1 MFRNQ
6 TIYYPPELQMRGF
19 RSTPKRAKAAI
30 PIVNPKV
37 KNSILCNCILEAQ
50 DLHVH
55 CICDRIIC
63 YNFNQNRLYLLTN
76 PN

>member
-1 MFRNQ
+1 MCVFIQIQNNEGIKNVNFELFQELFRNQ

-37 KNSILCNCILEAQ
+37 KVVYYVIE
-50 DLHVH
+50 
-55 CICDRIIC
+55 
-63 YNFNQNRLYLLTN
+63 Y
-76 PN
+76 

>member
-1 MFRNQ
+1 MCVFIQFQNYEDICKMTIFNLFQELFRNQ

-37 KNSILCNCILEAQ
+37 KVVLVYYVIE
-50 DLHVH
+50 
-55 CICDRIIC
+55 
-63 YNFNQNRLYLLTN
+63 Y
-76 PN
+76 